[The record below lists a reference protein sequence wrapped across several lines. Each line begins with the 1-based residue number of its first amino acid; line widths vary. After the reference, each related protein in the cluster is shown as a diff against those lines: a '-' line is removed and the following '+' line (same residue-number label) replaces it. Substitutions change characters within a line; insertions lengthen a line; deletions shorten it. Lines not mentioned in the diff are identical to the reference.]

1 MKFITSKRFRQIAV
15 SVLLGLIILFFALAF
30 ATSGDSGISV
40 WNYYMSSI
48 ENPGDVIFL
57 GALSIIFYVTLVIVV
72 LSLIFLWVK
81 GKSFYLV
88 AFSAALIS
96 QIVNF
101 VANGVVLVFEGRSV
115 GLSVLVLILSILG
128 IGYHILCKIF
138 NPDDFKRNTEV
149 NTEGGSHE
157 FLVSEGCAVIT
168 SIVASLS
175 SIAIIIAT
183 LFIPFYTLTVLNG
196 GGSYY
201 YIPNSILSGDKT
213 TVNYILYMVIV
224 CALISAIVY
233 FANNMGNLKDKQL
246 FVIKSKFIVY
256 GTFVFTI
263 IYMLLGMSLSFFS
276 KVEDTVATSQS
287 YIPMI
292 LSTVVTIVFSLLAG
306 NHGDKR
312 LQLKKFPNFILLIY
326 TIAFVGMTI
335 VSLFLQMIKVTS
347 GSTVYFELTAID
359 MLKEHAFLSDK
370 FALTAFIIQLF
381 IIADGA
387 ILICCLAS
395 FFAKNKLFYKLAPVS
410 ILFSEM
416 FLFVIGMFGKY
427 YEAIQQINESMI
439 NDLLGSFSV
448 LLPSDIEY
456 TVTSQ
461 TLYVFLAS
469 VALLVVVIVHNPLK
483 KVALEEAVDANVS
496 IKEAPKME
504 RGGVQGAES
513 LNNPSL
519 TEYDFDPC
527 PAFTELD
534 EKRLEFDSL
543 LEEKRVRSFA
553 SPSLPSLVR
562 FIVEFARDSDKH
574 LSYTPE
580 DIATFISGLGATRLT
595 ILQGMS
601 GTGKTSLPKIFA
613 EAIDG
618 KAEIIE
624 VESSWRDKN
633 ELLGY
638 YNEFSKTYTP
648 KKFTQALY
656 RAKLNPE
663 IITFIVLDEMNLS
676 RIEYYFSDFLSLME
690 ARENE
695 REIKLLNVK
704 LEKVDGDDRYGYSGL
719 DEGHT
724 IKIPTNVWFIGTA
737 NRDEST
743 FEISD
748 KVYDRA
754 HTMNFN
760 KRAKKVE
767 TMNLP
772 LLPAFLNYES
782 FSSLLYEAKNRN
794 RFNASGNPIIEKV
807 ESLLAPYN
815 ISFGNRILNQIED
828 FVTIYKNC
836 FDGSA
841 AREREGLEK
850 ILLSKVVAK
859 LESKSVE
866 SKEALKLGFEK
877 LQMYACVEFI
887 DKLNID

>member
-1 MKFITSKRFRQIAV
+1 MKFVTSRRFRQITV

-30 ATSGDSGISV
+30 AASGDSEVSV
-40 WNYYMSSI
+40 WNYYMASI
-48 ENPGDVIFL
+48 EYAQDIIFI
-57 GALSIIFYVTLVIVV
+57 GALSVTFYVTLAIVV
-72 LSLIFLWVK
+72 LSLILLWVK

-88 AFSAALIS
+88 AFSVALIS

-101 VANGVVLVFEGRSV
+101 VANGVVTVFEGRSV
-115 GLSVLVLILSILG
+115 GLSVLVLILAILG

-138 NPDDFKRNTEV
+138 NPDDFKHPTE
-149 NTEGGSHE
+149 TSSGEETSS
-157 FLVSEGCAVIT
+157 FLVNEGCAVIT
-168 SIVASLS
+168 SIVSSLASM
-175 SIAIIIAT
+175 AIIIAT
-183 LFIPFYTLTVLNG
+183 LFIPFYTLTTQEG
-196 GGSYY
+196 GGSYS
-201 YIPNSILSGDKT
+201 YIPNSILSGDKML
-213 TVNYILYMVIV
+213 VNYILYMAIV
-224 CALISAIVY
+224 CALVSAIVY
-233 FANNMGNLKDKQL
+233 FANNMGNLKYKRL
-246 FVIKSKFIVY
+246 FVEKSKFIVY

-263 IYMLLGMSLSFFS
+263 LYMLLGMSLSFFS
-276 KVEDTVATSQS
+276 KVENTVATSQS

-292 LSTVVTIVFSLLAG
+292 LSTIVTIVFSLLAG
-306 NHGDKR
+306 NQGDKR
-312 LQLKKFPNFILLIY
+312 LQLKRFPNLVLLIY

-335 VSLFLQMIKVTS
+335 ISLFLQMIKVTTE
-347 GSTVYFELTAID
+347 STVLFELTAIE
-359 MLKEHAFLSDK
+359 MLRDHAFLSDK

-381 IIADGA
+381 IIADAA
-387 ILICCLAS
+387 ILVCCLAS
-395 FFAKNKLFYKLAPVS
+395 FFAKNKLFYKMAPVS

-427 YEAIQQINESMI
+427 YEAVQQINKSMLTE
-439 NDLLGSFSV
+439 LLGTYSV
-448 LLPSDIEY
+448 LLPTDVDYS
-456 TVTSQ
+456 VTSQ

-469 VALLVVVIVHNPLK
+469 IGLLVVVIIHNPLK
-483 KVALEEAVDANVS
+483 KVALEESVEANVS
-496 IKEAPKME
+496 IKEVPHGTVGEEHRTEASASAPM
-504 RGGVQGAES
+504 Q
-513 LNNPSL
+513 
-519 TEYDFDPC
+519 EYDFDPC

-534 EKRLEFDSL
+534 EKKLEFDSI
-543 LEEKRVRSFA
+543 LEEKKERAFSA
-553 SPSLPSLVR
+553 PTLPSLIH

-574 LSYTPE
+574 LSYTLE
-580 DIATFISGLGATRLT
+580 DIATFVAGLGATRLT

-690 ARENE
+690 SRENE

-704 LEKVDGDDRYGYSGL
+704 LEKVDGDNRYGYSGL
-719 DEGHT
+719 EEGHT

-782 FSSLLYEAKNRN
+782 FSHLLSEAKNTN
-794 RFNASGNPIIEKV
+794 RFNASGNPIIERV
-807 ESLLAPYN
+807 ESLLSPYN